1 MLTLYEF
8 KFSAMGSPCAL
19 NLYCNSQQ
27 QFDAIALLCVE
38 EVNRLENK
46 YSRYRSD
53 SLVSQINLAAG
64 TSQSFVLDAE
74 FSALLEYAN
83 TAFTISEGL
92 FDITSGVLGKVWDFK
107 SGQSPKTE
115 EITKTL
121 ALVGWDKVTV
131 NADNFFLPTQGMALD
146 FGGIVKEY
154 AADVIAALVRSHHI
168 KYGLIDLGGDI
179 AVVGPHLDNTPW
191 QVAISDP
198 QTPSKPIAMISLMSG
213 GLASSGDYQRFIT
226 LDGQRYSHILNPKT
240 GWPVKGLAAVSV
252 WAPQCVMAGTIATT
266 AMLKGEPEGLG
277 WLDETGCQY
286 LAVNQALNIF
296 RSTSSSH

>member
-1 MLTLYEF
+1 
-8 KFSAMGSPCAL
+8 MGSPCAL

-38 EVNRLENK
+38 EVARLEYK

-53 SLVSQINLAAG
+53 SFVSQINFAAG
-64 TSQSFVLDAE
+64 TSQTFVLDTE
-74 FSALLEYAN
+74 FTALLHYAD
-83 TAFTISEGL
+83 TAFNISEGL
-92 FDITSGVLGKVWDFK
+92 FDITSGVLGNVWNFK
-107 SGQSPKTE
+107 SNKNPKIE
-115 EITKTL
+115 SIAKTL
-121 ALVGWDKVTV
+121 ALVGWEKLIVD
-131 NADNFFLPTQGMALD
+131 AENFSLPVKGMAID

-154 AADVIAALVRSHHI
+154 AADVIAGLVRSHHI

-198 QTPSKPIAMISLMSG
+198 QTPSKAIATIPLMSG

-226 LDGQRYSHILNPKT
+226 LNGQRYSHILNPKT

-266 AMLKGEPEGLG
+266 AMLKGEEEGLY
-277 WLDETGCQY
+277 WLDDIGCQY
-286 LAVNQALNIF
+286 LAIDQAMSIK
-296 RSTSSSH
+296 TS